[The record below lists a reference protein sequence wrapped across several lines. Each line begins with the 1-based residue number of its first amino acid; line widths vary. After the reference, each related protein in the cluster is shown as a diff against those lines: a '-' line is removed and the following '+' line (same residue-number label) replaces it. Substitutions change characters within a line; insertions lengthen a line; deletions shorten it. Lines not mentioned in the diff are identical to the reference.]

1 MSKLK
6 SWIGL
11 LSTITDRRF
20 VTESSSESTE
30 FNITSV
36 DGISN
41 LVIDL
46 RLVVCQLSR
55 DAIGYLWQSLW
66 SNSSKKVY
74 YGNFVAHFVLEP
86 VFDPVS
92 INRHRKKCYLVLTKA
107 SCMITPKRP
116 LYNLFQLFNCNGRV
130 RLRWALDQSL
140 SRSAFPTILRPRT
153 VYNKVINWKSWIDLQ
168 LESFKRVVNN
178 LTICKQR
185 HRNVVLSFI
194 YSLRTLET
202 WKA

>member
-55 DAIGYLWQSLW
+55 DAVGYLWQSLQ

-92 INRHRKKCYLVLTKA
+92 INRYRKKCYLVLTKA

-116 LYNLFQLFNCNGRV
+116 LYTLFQLFNRNGRV

-140 SRSAFPTILRPRT
+140 SRSAFPTILRPGT

-168 LESFKRVVNN
+168 LESFKREVNN